1 MGHFLEN
8 SGMLWMVN
16 DATSDAIV
24 WHYTKARLIYQLFA
38 KYRSADLFY
47 VIEKLVMLIA
57 IISRNDRNLKSW
69 LLHIEQLDCCPVLW
83 VTSCDRFQ

>member
-38 KYRSADLFY
+38 KYRSADLFMS
-47 VIEKLVMLIA
+47 L
-57 IISRNDRNLKSW
+57 RN
-69 LLHIEQLDCCPVLW
+69 
-83 VTSCDRFQ
+83 